1 MPAPYGGTAPP
12 FPATLAPHGTITV
25 SPHGRRSHVHGST
38 IGDVWHQ
45 VIGTQPA
52 APLTLVLVT
61 GVLALLVV
69 GFGPVWRIA
78 RNAITIAHE
87 GGHALVALLSGR
99 RLTGIRLHSDTSGVT
114 VSVGKPTG
122 PGMVF
127 TGLAGYV
134 APSLLGLGAAAMVT
148 AHRLTALLW
157 LTLLLLAAML
167 IMIRNAY
174 GVLTVV
180 ATGVVLFL
188 VSWFTGPTVQAAA
201 AYVIAWFLLFGGLR
215 PIAELQTKRAR
226 RQAPSSDAD
235 QLHRLTGVPGLVW
248 VLLFFVVAAG
258 CLVIGGYWLVPDLPS
273 VAARLAAG

>member
-1 MPAPYGGTAPP
+1 M
-12 FPATLAPHGTITV
+12 
-25 SPHGRRSHVHGST
+25 HGST
-38 IGDVWHQ
+38 ISEVWHQ
-45 VIGTQPA
+45 VIGTQPT
-52 APLTLVLVT
+52 APLALVLVT
-61 GVLALLVV
+61 GVLTLLVV
-69 GFGPVWRIA
+69 AYGPVWRVA

-127 TGLAGYV
+127 TGLAGYI

-148 AHRLTALLW
+148 ANRLTALLW
-157 LTLLLLAAML
+157 LTLVLLLAML

-180 ATGVVLFL
+180 VTGVVLF
-188 VSWFTGPTVQAAA
+188 VISWFTSPTVQAAA
-201 AYVIAWFLLFGGLR
+201 AYLITWFLLLGGLR
-215 PIAELQTKRAR
+215 PIFELQTKRSR

-235 QLHRLTGVPGLVW
+235 QLHRLTGVPGIVW
-248 VLLFFVVAAG
+248 VVVFFLVAAG
-258 CLVIGGYWLVPDLPS
+258 CLVVGGYWLVPELPS
-273 VAARLAAG
+273 IAAGFGAAG